1 MPTLDPFNR
10 HWYIGE
16 APPFV
21 GVAVKFTGMPVQTEL
36 PGLAFIVTTGT
47 TVGVTEIVRL
57 LLVSAFL
64 LGQTAFVVIITL
76 TIFPFVSVL
85 LVNVLLLVP
94 VLTPFM
100 RHWYDGEVPPFVGEA
115 VKVTEVPEQIVVP
128 GLADIV
134 TSGTRTGLTCIV
146 IRLLVSEAGLAHGE
160 LDVIITDTT
169 APFVRLFVI

>member
-115 VKVTEVPEQIVVP
+115 VKVTEVPEQIVV
-128 GLADIV
+128 
-134 TSGTRTGLTCIV
+134 